1 MDDPTQNTLAKTY
14 PVEKGQMLPD
24 QDNPDKA
31 ALALSVVASRRR
43 EQRRRRMEMTVAAIG
58 FAAVIIITFIQLNM
72 FYAGD
77 RLFVALFNINFVILI
92 CVLVIVVRNMFKLLM
107 ERRRHVLGS
116 GLRARMVLAF
126 VMLTVLPCALMLVV
140 TTKYVQ
146 VSMDFWFKEQI
157 QTSMHL
163 ALNLGQDLFDRT
175 ERRLVAWAED
185 IAQELRAM
193 PDADEATL
201 LLALDALRNTYR
213 LDYIAISLS
222 DGTLTAISPQ
232 GNSGEI
238 LIRALAEMRPGAITG
253 QDAGPGDDTAR
264 QASVYST
271 LAPGFDGDFIV
282 CAVPLS
288 IADGTFVLTAETLG
302 AGFSAKVE
310 RIAKGANEY
319 KGLNDIKRP
328 MKRLLYSSLGV
339 LSSLIMLGA
348 VWVAFRIA
356 RQVSA
361 PVLAVAEG
369 AKRVSQGDLSVRLES
384 PATDELATLVESFN
398 KMAQDLET
406 SREKITGINTTLE
419 EQNKK
424 IARHSAYVETVLNS
438 IAAGVVSFDAGGR
451 VTTVNKAASEML
463 LLQPSMVIGKRP
475 EDVLPE
481 PQASVA
487 GTVHRQF
494 SRKLRTRGQYTF
506 PFMVKGEERRL
517 LVTVVGFS
525 TDGVYS
531 GSVAVFEDI
540 SEVERM
546 QRIAAWREVARR
558 IAHEIKNPLTPIK
571 LSAERLA
578 RKFGAQVQDPAFSQ
592 GTRLIVEQVEH
603 LLSMVEEFSSFAKL
617 PEVHPKPG
625 DLAVIVASV
634 IELFRSSHPGILW
647 ELECQESLPPIP
659 LDAEAINRVFMNLC
673 SNSVEAFS
681 IQEENKSPTVRV
693 SIRAYS
699 ELGFVRINL
708 EDNGPGLSEE
718 ERKRLFE
725 PYFTHKK
732 GGTGLGMA
740 IVRALVT
747 DHRGYVRALTSPEGG
762 LVISVELPLS

>member
-1 MDDPTQNTLAKTY
+1 MEDSTHTAPPSQAQAHEAPHLLADS
-14 PVEKGQMLPD
+14 D
-24 QDNPDKA
+24 QSILA
-31 ALALSVVASRRR
+31 ATSRRR
-43 EQRRRRMEMTVAAIG
+43 EQHRRQVEMTVAAIG
-58 FAAVIIITFIQLNM
+58 FVAVIIITFIQLNM

-77 RLFVALFNINFVILI
+77 RLFVALFNVNFVILI
-92 CVLVIVVRNMFKLLM
+92 CVLVIVVRNMFKLFM

-116 GLRARMVLAF
+116 GLRARLVLAF
-126 VMLTVLPCALMLVV
+126 VTLTVLPCALMLLV

-163 ALNLGQDLFDRT
+163 ALNIGQDVFDRT
-175 ERRLVAWAED
+175 ERRLTAWAKD
-185 IAQELRAM
+185 IATELRTA
-193 PDADEATL
+193 PEADLETLTATL
-201 LLALDALRNTYR
+201 DRLRNIYK
-213 LDYIAISLS
+213 LDYIAISQGSTALL
-222 DGTLTAISPQ
+222 TLSPQ

-238 LIRALAEMRPGAITG
+238 LIRALEEMRPDERKEEVPEG
-253 QDAGPGDDTAR
+253 QSAEQTLIHT
-264 QASVYST
+264 T
-271 LAPGFDGDFIV
+271 LAPGFDGDYLI

-288 IADGTFVLTAETLG
+288 LADNTFVITAENLG
-302 AGFSAKVE
+302 AGFSSKVD

-319 KGLNDIKRP
+319 KGLNVIKRP

-339 LSSLIMLGA
+339 LASLIMLGA

-356 RQVSA
+356 RQISA

-369 AKRVSQGDLSVRLES
+369 AKRVSQGDLTVRLEAS
-384 PATDELATLVESFN
+384 ATDELATLIETFN
-398 KMAQDLET
+398 KMAQDLEA
-406 SREKITGINTTLE
+406 SRGKITGINTTLE

-451 VTTVNKAASEML
+451 VTTVNKAACEML
-463 LLQPSMVIGKRP
+463 LLQPALVIGKRP

-481 PQASVA
+481 PQATMA
-487 GTVHRQF
+487 GAVHRQF
-494 SRKLRTRGQYTF
+494 SSKLRTRGQYTF
-506 PFMVKGEERRL
+506 PLMVKGEERRL
-517 LVTVVGFS
+517 LVTVVGFA

-603 LLSMVEEFSSFAKL
+603 LQSMVEEFSSFAKL

-625 DLAVIVASV
+625 NMAGIVTSV
-634 IELFRSSHPGILW
+634 VDFFRSSHPGIHW
-647 ELECQESLPPIP
+647 ETDIEENLPAIP
-659 LDAEAINRVFMNLC
+659 LDTEAINRVFMNLC

-681 IQEENKSPTVRV
+681 VQENNHSPTVRV
-693 SIRAYS
+693 SVHQQP
-699 ELGFVRINL
+699 ELGFVHINL
-708 EDNGPGLSEE
+708 EDNGPGLTEE

-740 IVRALVT
+740 IVRSLVT
-747 DHRGYVRALTSPEGG
+747 DHRGYVRALPRPGGG
-762 LVISVELPLS
+762 LVVAVELPLS

>member
-1 MDDPTQNTLAKTY
+1 MENSTQPTQGSTAQVQT
-14 PVEKGQMLPD
+14 GQPPLPQTSSGQPLLD
-24 QDNPDKA
+24 
-31 ALALSVVASRRR
+31 LASRRR
-43 EQRRRRMEMTVAAIG
+43 EQHRRRVEMIAAAIG
-58 FAAVIIITFIQLNM
+58 FVAVIIITFIQLNM

-77 RLFVALFNINFVILI
+77 RLFVALFNVNFVILI
-92 CVLVIVVRNMFKLLM
+92 CVLVIVVRNMLKLFM

-116 GLRARMVLAF
+116 GLRARLVLAF
-126 VMLTVLPCALMLVV
+126 VTLTVLPCALMLLV

-163 ALNLGQDLFDRT
+163 ALNLGQDVFDKT
-175 ERRLVAWAED
+175 ERRLAAWARD
-185 IAQELRAM
+185 IATELRTT
-193 PDADEATL
+193 PDPNPLALAATL
-201 LLALDALRNTYR
+201 DRLRHIYKI
-213 LDYIAISLS
+213 DYIAIADRDTSLVA
-222 DGTLTAISPQ
+222 LSPQ

-238 LIRALAEMRPGAITG
+238 LIRALEEIRPNERIGETQGTEAAT
-253 QDAGPGDDTAR
+253 QPT
-264 QASVYST
+264 VHST
-271 LAPGFDGDFIV
+271 LAPGFDGDYII

-288 IADGTFVLTAETLG
+288 LPDNTFVITAENLG
-302 AGFSAKVE
+302 AGFSAKVD

-319 KGLNDIKRP
+319 KGLNNIKRP

-356 RQVSA
+356 RQISA

-369 AKRVSQGDLSVRLES
+369 AKKVSQGDLSVRLEDS
-384 PATDELATLVESFN
+384 ATDELATLIHSFN
-398 KMAQDLET
+398 KMAQDLEA
-406 SREKITGINTTLE
+406 SRGKITGINTTLE

-463 LLQPSMVIGKRP
+463 LLQPALVIGKRP

-481 PQASVA
+481 PQASMA
-487 GTVHRQF
+487 GAVHRQF
-494 SRKLRTRGQYTF
+494 SRKLRIRGQYTF

-578 RKFGAQVQDPAFSQ
+578 RKFGEQVQDPAFKQ

-603 LLSMVEEFSSFAKL
+603 LQSMVEEFSSFAKL

-625 DLAVIVASV
+625 DITSIVTSV
-634 IELFRSSHPGILW
+634 VDFFRSSHPGIHW
-647 ELECQESLPPIP
+647 ETDFEESLPPIP

-681 IQEENKSPTVRV
+681 MQENNESPTVRV
-693 SIRAYS
+693 SITLQQG
-699 ELGFVRINL
+699 LGFVSINL
-708 EDNGPGLSEE
+708 EDNGPGLSKE

-740 IVRALVT
+740 IVRSLVT
-747 DHRGYVRALTSPEGG
+747 DHRGYVRALNRPEGG
-762 LVISVELPLS
+762 LLIAVELPLT